1 VPGNLRLFVA
11 LTLEP
16 SESERLAAWA
26 AEALEARGGLRLV
39 PAANLHVTLAFC
51 GAVAE
56 ERVGEVVAHAR
67 EATAGLPSPV
77 LHPVGVHAFGLA
89 VVGVAHRI
97 EGEAEAERWSAAVVR
112 LRSALTH
119 AGLAR
124 PDDRPFR
131 PHVTVARAR
140 RGVRVRV
147 GGIEPPSGDLG
158 PSGVAVYASLPVP
171 GGVRY
176 QPLAHIGFDA
186 RRPGTTSPQGG

>member
-1 VPGNLRLFVA
+1 VA
-11 LTLEP
+11 LALEAA
-16 SESERLAAWA
+16 EAERLAGWA

-56 ERVGEVVAHAR
+56 ERAGEVVAHAR
-67 EATAGLPSPV
+67 EATAGLRAPV
-77 LHPVGVHAFGLA
+77 LCPAAVRTFGPA
-89 VVGVAHRI
+89 VVGVAYRLDD
-97 EGEAEAERWSAAVVR
+97 EDEAERLGAAVMA
-112 LRSALTH
+112 LRSVLDR

-140 RGVRVRV
+140 RGVRVRA
-147 GGIEPPSGDLG
+147 GGIEPPSGELS
-158 PSGVAVYASLPVP
+158 PSGVAVYASVPVP

>member
-1 VPGNLRLFVA
+1 MPGNLRLFVA
-11 LTLEP
+11 LALEP
-16 SESERLAAWA
+16 AEAEPLAAWA

-56 ERVGEVVAHAR
+56 ERAGEVVAHAR
-67 EATAGLPSPV
+67 EATAGLTAPV
-77 LHPVGVHAFGLA
+77 LRPAAVRTFGPA
-89 VVGVAHRI
+89 VVGVAYRV
-97 EGEAEAERWSAAVVR
+97 EDEDEAERLSSAVMR
-112 LRSALTH
+112 LRSALGR

-140 RGVRVRV
+140 RGVRVRA
-147 GGIEPPSGDLG
+147 GGIEPPSAGLG